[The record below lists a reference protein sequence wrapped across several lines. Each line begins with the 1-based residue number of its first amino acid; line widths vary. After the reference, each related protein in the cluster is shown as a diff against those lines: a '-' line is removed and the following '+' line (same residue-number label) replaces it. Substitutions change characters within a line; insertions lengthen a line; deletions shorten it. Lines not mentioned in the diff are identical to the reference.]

1 MGQGPSGFIPP
12 PADAG
17 GGGRCYQ
24 EDGRLPPAG
33 RLSVDSDLME
43 SAPPRPRI
51 YSKQF
56 AVPPEAID
64 VNRHVS
70 NLAYVQWM
78 QDIAIEHSAAA
89 GWTMAR
95 YLELGAGWVVRSH
108 FIEYLL
114 PAFEGDVLS
123 VHTWVPRFDQRSTPR
138 RYLFVRESDRAV
150 VAQAETRWVFVDL
163 TTGRRRPLPSEL
175 IDAFDVV
182 TEESEVRRTLG
193 LVS

>member
-1 MGQGPSGFIPP
+1 MVCRSLC
-12 PADAG
+12 
-17 GGGRCYQ
+17 GRVRT
-24 EDGRLPPAG
+24 RLPFAG
-33 RLSVDSDLME
+33 RLSADPEVMDP
-43 SAPPRPRI
+43 APPTRSPI

-108 FIEYLL
+108 FIEYLR

-123 VHTWVPRFDQRSTPR
+123 AHTWVPRFDQRSTPR
-138 RYLFVRESDRAV
+138 RYLFVREPDRAV
-150 VAQAETRWVFVDL
+150 VAQAETCWVFVDL

-182 TEESEVRRTLG
+182 AEETEVRRALG